1 MSFVRQCLNP
11 LAKAFFTIVGI
22 AVGLFVVMSAVGS
35 LSGTKS
41 FFNRESFTYTVLPNA
56 NFETTV
62 HPDTTP
68 LVLHINIEDIIG
80 LQKVNA
86 KKFRQILTGA
96 MQPTIKHRLKAV
108 ILDINTPGGTAVDS
122 EAIFQMLLDFKKQL
136 NIPVYAH
143 TEGLCAS
150 GGMFVAC
157 ACDRIYSGP
166 TNIIGSIGVKLGPL
180 FNFYEAMQKI
190 GISERTLT
198 QGKDKD
204 LFNPFAPEAPEKL
217 ATLDPIMK
225 YDYERFVNTVVKY
238 RKRVDK
244 DKLIE
249 VYGAH
254 VFDPPKAKEI
264 GFIDEVVPSY
274 RQTLEAL
281 IKEAKIEGAYQVIKI
296 KPHEPVTEVL
306 QDVFSSKSKVVHSLD
321 GFHPELLGRKLY
333 LYE

>member
-1 MSFVRQCLNP
+1 MSFIRHSLYP
-11 LAKAFFTIVGI
+11 LAKAFFTIIGI
-22 AVGLFVVMSAVGS
+22 AVGIFVVMIPFGM
-35 LSGTKS
+35 LSGAKS
-41 FFNRESFTYTVLPNA
+41 FFHRELYTYTVLPNSQ
-56 NFETTV
+56 FET
-62 HPDTTP
+62 PP
-68 LVLHINIEDIIG
+68 LANTAPLILHINIKDVIG
-80 LQKVNA
+80 LQKVNE

-96 MQPTIKHRLKAV
+96 TQPHIKPRLKAV

-122 EAIFQMLLDFKKQL
+122 EAIFRMLLDFKKEL
-136 NIPVYAH
+136 KIPVYAH

-157 ACDRIYSGP
+157 ACDRVYSGP
-166 TNIIGSIGVKLGPL
+166 TNMIGSIGVKLGPI

-190 GISERTLT
+190 GVSQQTLT

-204 LFNPFAPEAPEKL
+204 LFNSFDPVDKEKL
-217 ATLDPIMK
+217 ATLKPIMK
-225 YDYERFVNTVVKY
+225 YDYERFVNTIVKY

-264 GFIDEVVPSY
+264 GYIDEVVSSY
-274 RQTLEAL
+274 RVTLEAL
-281 IKEAKIEGAYQVIKI
+281 VKEAKIEGAYQVIKI

-321 GFHPELLGRKLY
+321 GYHPELAGRRLY